1 MDNINVTVTGRL
13 GDAPKLGT
21 TKAGKAW
28 ASFSLAA
35 DVPAGTGPGGE
46 RQYESRWYKV
56 WAYGPL
62 AEHVA
67 GSLVK
72 GDLVTVRADD
82 VTCRTWTPDRD
93 PEQKPRA
100 DIELKAYDVA
110 ASMRFETLV
119 TAKATRAG
127 GTAHAG
133 TAPADGDPW
142 AGGGQVSA
150 TTSAREVPEV
160 LAGVTR

>member
-1 MDNINVTVTGRL
+1 MDNISLTVTGRL
-13 GDAPKLGT
+13 GSAPAQGV
-21 TKAGKAW
+21 TKNGKAW

-46 RQYESRWYKV
+46 RKYESRWYKV

-67 GSLVK
+67 ASLVK

-82 VTCRTWTPDRD
+82 ITCRTWTSDRD
-93 PEQKPRA
+93 PDQKPRA
-100 DIELKAYDVA
+100 DIELKAYDIA

-119 TAKATRAG
+119 TSKATRTGA
-127 GTAHAG
+127 THAD
-133 TAPADGDPW
+133 TTSADGDPW
-142 AGGGQVSA
+142 ADGGQMSG
-150 TTSAREVPEV
+150 TTTDREVPEV